1 MSDTTDG
8 LMRCAPNDARSVDA
22 RIAMVQG
29 DLPLGEAIETLG
41 LDEVLRI
48 IGEVQDAQ

>member
-1 MSDTTDG
+1 MPDTPDA
-8 LMRCAPNDARSVDA
+8 LMRCAPDDPRSVDA

-29 DLPLGEAIETLG
+29 RIDLDDAIETLG

-48 IGEVQDAQ
+48 LGVENDAQ